1 MSEPSHLVPT
11 CSHWGNYLIESDG
24 EAILAVHNYSVDT
37 EPTDIGQSLKD
48 ALDPGAR
55 IPRPMVRAG
64 YLENPQGNDTTGRGN
79 EPFVPVSW
87 DVALDLAADALGRT
101 MKERGPNSIY
111 GGSYGWSSAGRFHHA
126 QSQIHRF
133 LQLNGGY
140 VASVNSYSTAA
151 AEVIIKHILGPPL
164 LALLRETP
172 GPDEI
177 ARHSKTVVLFGG
189 AAIKNAQI
197 NAGGIGNH
205 SARQQLMQLREA
217 GVKVVNIS
225 PIRDDVVAEVG
236 AEWLACRPGSDT
248 AIMLGMAHTL
258 VAENLHHTAFLE
270 RYTVGFEQFLPYLI
284 GESDGQPKD
293 AEWAASLSEI
303 SAETIR
309 ELARELAQDRS
320 LVGISWSLQRQE
332 YGEQTWW
339 MITALGAMLG
349 HIGLPGGGIGYGYG
363 CIHNMGFG
371 GRKIPNYRMGAL
383 GLEIGERGKPRNVF
397 IPVARH
403 ADMLNNPGASYDY
416 NGKTLTYPDIKV
428 IYWAGGN
435 PFHHHQDLNALR
447 RAWQK
452 PETIIVNE
460 SFWTATARHA
470 DIVFPATTS
479 LERNDLGGSSYDDY
493 ISPMRKAVEPF
504 GESRHDYE
512 IFAALA
518 ARLGFEEAFTQ
529 GRDEMAWVRELYQV
543 TRDSAATKD
552 VALPE
557 FDEFWIGE
565 QMYIGDQLP
574 DAEYMLERF
583 RRDPEQFPLQT
594 PSGKIEIFSE
604 TIAAFGY
611 DDCVGHPRWYDRVEW
626 LGGKR
631 ADTYPL
637 HMMSNQPRTR
647 LHSQYDHGITSRKRK
662 IKGRERA
669 RLNTAEAAKR
679 GLADGDIIRVFNDRG
694 ACLAGLEI
702 SADIRDGVLELPTGA
717 WFDPQTVDGE
727 SLEVHGNPNVLTPDQ
742 GTSRLAQGCTAHSC
756 LVDVEK
762 YNRELPE
769 VRVFDQPATNRSA
782 SDC

>member
-1 MSEPSHLVPT
+1 MNKPVQLVPT

-24 EAILAVHNYSVDT
+24 ESILGVHYYDVDT
-37 EPTDIGQSLKD
+37 EPTDIGQSLND

-55 IPRPMVRAG
+55 IPSPMVRKG
-64 YLENPQGNDTTGRGN
+64 YLENPRSNDTSGRGN

-87 DVALDLAADALGRT
+87 EAALDLAADALGRN
-101 MKERGPNSIY
+101 MKEHGPNSIY

-172 GPDEI
+172 GPEEI
-177 ARHSKTVVLFGG
+177 AQHSKTVVLFGG
-189 AAIKNAQI
+189 AAVKNAQV

-205 SARQQLMQLREA
+205 SARQQLMKLREA

-225 PIRDDVVAEVG
+225 PIRDDVVEEVG

-258 VAENLHHTAFLE
+258 VAENLHDTAFLE
-270 RYTVGFEQFLPYLI
+270 KYTVGFEKFLPYLM
-284 GESDGQPKD
+284 GETDGQPKD
-293 AEWAASLSEI
+293 AEWAENLSEI

-309 ELARELAQDRS
+309 ELARELARDRS

-332 YGEQTWW
+332 SGEQTWW

-349 HIGLPGGGIGYGYG
+349 HIGQPGGGIGYGYG

-371 GRKIPNYRMGAL
+371 GRKIPNYKMGAF
-383 GLEIGERGKPRNVF
+383 GLELGERSTPKNEF

-403 ADMLNNPGASYDY
+403 ADMLNNPGASYEY
-416 NGKTLTYPDIKV
+416 NGQHLTYPDIKV
-428 IYWAGGN
+428 ICWAGGN
-435 PFHHHQDLNALR
+435 PFHHHQDLNELR

-479 LERNDLGGSSYDDY
+479 LERSDIGGSSYDEY
-493 ISPMRKAVEPF
+493 ISPMRKAVERF

-512 IFAALA
+512 IYAGLA
-518 ARLGFEEAFTQ
+518 ARLGFEEEFTG
-529 GRDEMAWVRELYQV
+529 GRSEMEWVQELYQI
-543 TRDSAATKD
+543 TRDSAAKKEIS
-552 VALPE
+552 LPE
-557 FDEFWIGE
+557 FEEFWQGE
-565 QMYIGDQLP
+565 QIHVGPQLP

-583 RRDPEQFPLQT
+583 RRDPEQFPLKT

-604 TIAAFGY
+604 TIAGFGY

-626 LGGKR
+626 LGGER

-637 HMMSNQPRTR
+637 HMMSNQPKTK
-647 LHSQYDHGITSRKRK
+647 LHSQYDHGITSRKNK
-662 IKGRERA
+662 IQGRERA
-669 RLNTAEAAKR
+669 RLNAAEAAKR
-679 GLADGDIIRVFNDRG
+679 GLADDDIIRIFNDRG

-702 SADIRDGVLELPTGA
+702 SQDIRDGVLELPTGA
-717 WFDPQTVDGE
+717 WFDPQTVNGE
-727 SLEVHGNPNVLTPDQ
+727 ALEVHGNPNVLTPDQ
-742 GTSRLAQGCTAHSC
+742 GTSRLAQGCSAHSC
-756 LVDVEK
+756 LVEVEK
-762 YNRELPE
+762 YESKLPD
-769 VRVFDQPATNRSA
+769 VKVFSQPETV
-782 SDC
+782 